1 MKQKQRAVID
11 ILADSQEPSIDGII
25 VIDKKGIVLAFDSA
39 AQDLFG
45 YTEEEMTGQPIE
57 MLMSDLQAKAHPSYL
72 EMANKKPVSK
82 ARQLHIERTIVGKHK
97 QGHSIPLAITVS
109 ADNSTESMRFTGV
122 IQDLRKHEAQLTKL
136 FQDFQATTE
145 ALNQRIEFEGL
156 LNTHGNQLLSCSA
169 DDFHAAMEDALQAIA
184 QFLSLDHGYI
194 LQLTEDLTEASLW
207 AEWRRSVSIMK
218 PFPNRFT
225 IPNSQIL
232 LQVFTSAEVIVLER
246 REDKSKDKEILFQL
260 AMQLS
265 PNGFIST
272 RISPIFNGENILVGC
287 IGFSVLDPNHYP
299 SETQLS
305 LLSLATQ
312 LLMNAWGRHQ
322 LIMSARR
329 ADKKIQAKN
338 KLLANKAIF
347 SQTLL
352 RASNTLFLSSRR
364 SLQKNMEEVLLQAA
378 LISGHQHAL
387 VYFESDNPQQLKSFI
402 QQHLNHDQIMLEDH
416 PYLIE
421 FISQHLQQS
430 STFQLDDINK
440 IELISGLSSE
450 LLLDRIQGFS
460 AVKLSR
466 VEKTMGFVI
475 FYNSLPVLTIN
486 DENLRFLQLTGH
498 NLAAAIQHHSIQ
510 FDLELSEQNLL
521 SANRMLA
528 QQALHD
534 ALTGLANRRAFDHG
548 ILQEFDRARRYSSN
562 LTLLMCDIDY
572 FKYYNDHFG
581 HPQGDACLQQVA
593 QLLQRTF
600 NRAGEICARYGG
612 EEFAIILPSINHQE
626 AELQAQRL
634 LNKLLECKI
643 KHAPNAPFDYISL
656 SIGIAQLTPEQFYPD
671 TNALIEAADKALY
684 FAKNNGRNRLAWT
697 TKAE

>member
-1 MKQKQRAVID
+1 MK
-11 ILADSQEPSIDGII
+11 
-25 VIDKKGIVLAFDSA
+25 
-39 AQDLFG
+39 
-45 YTEEEMTGQPIE
+45 
-57 MLMSDLQAKAHPSYL
+57 
-72 EMANKKPVSK
+72 
-82 ARQLHIERTIVGKHK
+82 
-97 QGHSIPLAITVS
+97 
-109 ADNSTESMRFTGV
+109 
-122 IQDLRKHEAQLTKL
+122 
-136 FQDFQATTE
+136 
-145 ALNQRIEFEGL
+145 
-156 LNTHGNQLLSCSA
+156 
-169 DDFHAAMEDALQAIA
+169 
-184 QFLSLDHGYI
+184 
-194 LQLTEDLTEASLW
+194 
-207 AEWRRSVSIMK
+207 
-218 PFPNRFT
+218 
-225 IPNSQIL
+225 
-232 LQVFTSAEVIVLER
+232 
-246 REDKSKDKEILFQL
+246 
-260 AMQLS
+260 
-265 PNGFIST
+265 
-272 RISPIFNGENILVGC
+272 
-287 IGFSVLDPNHYP
+287 
-299 SETQLS
+299 
-305 LLSLATQ
+305 
-312 LLMNAWGRHQ
+312 
-322 LIMSARR
+322 LI
-329 ADKKIQAKN
+329 
-338 KLLANKAIF
+338 
-347 SQTLL
+347 
-352 RASNTLFLSSRR
+352 
-364 SLQKNMEEVLLQAA
+364 
-378 LISGHQHAL
+378 
-387 VYFESDNPQQLKSFI
+387 
-402 QQHLNHDQIMLEDH
+402 
-416 PYLIE
+416 
-421 FISQHLQQS
+421 
-430 STFQLDDINK
+430 
-440 IELISGLSSE
+440 
-450 LLLDRIQGFS
+450 
-460 AVKLSR
+460 R

-656 SIGIAQLTPEQFYPD
+656 SIGIAQLTPEQSSPD